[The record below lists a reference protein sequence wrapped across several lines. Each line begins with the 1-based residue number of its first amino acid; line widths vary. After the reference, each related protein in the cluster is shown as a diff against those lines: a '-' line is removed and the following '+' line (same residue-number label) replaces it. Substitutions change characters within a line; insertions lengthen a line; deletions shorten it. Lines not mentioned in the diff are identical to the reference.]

1 MTIDEQSSDALFRQ
15 IIMPHT
21 TLQGHEKLK
30 LLYILL
36 AIDPSI
42 GGLIIFGKTG
52 TGKTQFLRFF
62 KNFRIPLKK
71 SLQCQYNCS
80 ISCGNLCSTCNEKI
94 QSHGDIEI
102 IDDYAPI
109 LEMPPMASLDAVIGN
124 LDIQL
129 NFRPGMLARVNNG
142 FLLIDD
148 LHLIPQ
154 PTLEVVMN
162 VFQNHQNVIQRQSLS
177 ITHPSQF
184 CIIASVNTAHHKIS
198 PANLD
203 KFGFSYFLEYD
214 DILQLRMAV
223 INSNL
228 LDTDETFENIHLDK
242 VQRTI
247 KKAREYL
254 HRVKIPSEQLAL
266 ISQLCSKS
274 GTQGYRSDITLAKGA
289 RALASFQGRTSVMR
303 EDILILA
310 PYVLSHRIP
319 EEELDLLSS
328 ILSEETS
335 SFPSLNKSFSAKERD
350 FTKTPLI
357 KDPTSRT
364 GRIIERLM
372 IIIAIFVISFLAA
385 LTIVSIL
392 SVPSIFLY
400 LFSGL
405 AFWGIGTFLLYLW
418 VRHRKKFL
426 DETGI
431 SKSTSGSNARS
442 FSKVKQFRITR
453 TPQKSSINIPKD
465 VIFDIEEDQSLKS
478 RVVRFLGINQR
489 KGMIT
494 LSSRQRFWVTVIGIF
509 ILLFSLIF
517 YSFIILTIPI
527 KTLINILLIFLS
539 VITIAFV
546 IQSFR
551 KKIRIRRVADVGA
564 SPKEKSKH
572 LNGEG
577 IGSHISPVGE
587 PSSKEK
593 PVEQYGRDLWQK
605 LADLD
610 LVADK
615 SKEESGLRLLQ
626 SSSVNSEST
635 SSKVVA
641 DALPRVRTRVDSK
654 ERSKMGKRALSITT
668 LQSGRVIGNQE
679 FKGFPRNIHL
689 LATIRNSVIRNHQK
703 SVFKGKKAIS
713 IELEDIREKK
723 FCTRVSATIIFVLDL
738 SESIVNTIKTVS
750 ASVNWLSRQAY
761 LYRDRVGI
769 VVLKGTQGVIIQ
781 PPTSNL
787 NLVKRKL
794 SNLRVSGSTPLA
806 GGLQKAI
813 ELIKLDRI
821 RSKNEIIP
829 MIILITDGA
838 TNIPLLTDPLAGTA
852 RTVPLKELGLDRAV
866 RMAIQDCIS
875 LTHQIKKEKI
885 SLTIFSANLRGAALL
900 KEIPR
905 SKLETTTDFLNS
917 LTSEKHLFR
926 GRRFIHLWSFTLLRA
941 MQEITNGHLY
951 FLSKYQSDENFET
964 LRIARTE
971 ILSSIIR

>member
-1 MTIDEQSSDALFRQ
+1 MTVDEESSDALFEQ
-15 IIMPHT
+15 ITMPYT
-21 TLQGHEKLK
+21 ALQGHEKLK

-62 KNFRIPLKK
+62 KHFRIPLKK
-71 SLQCQYNCS
+71 NLQCRYNCS
-80 ISCGNLCSTCNEKI
+80 LSCGNLCSTCNEKI
-94 QSHGDIEI
+94 KSQSAIEI

-109 LEMPPMASLDAVIGN
+109 VELPPMASLDAIIGN
-124 LDIQL
+124 LDIHL
-129 NFRPGMLARVNNG
+129 NFRPGILAQANNG

-154 PTLEVVMN
+154 PTLDVVMN
-162 VFQNHQNVIQRQSLS
+162 VFQSRQNVIQRQNLS

-198 PANLD
+198 SAHLD

-214 DILQLRMAV
+214 DILQLRLAV

-228 LDTDETFENIHLDK
+228 LETDETIENNHLNK
-242 VQRTI
+242 VQQAII
-247 KKAREYL
+247 KAHEYL
-254 HRVKIPSEQLAL
+254 PRVKIPSEQLAL

-289 RALASFQGRTSVMR
+289 RALASFQGRPSVMK

-310 PYVLSHRIP
+310 PFVLSHRIP
-319 EEELDLLSS
+319 EEEQDLLSS
-328 ILSEETS
+328 ILSEGS
-335 SFPSLNKSFSAKERD
+335 SSSLRKNYSVKERD
-350 FTKTPLI
+350 YTKTPLI
-357 KDPTSRT
+357 KDQSSRT

-372 IIIAIFVISFLAA
+372 VIIAIFVICFLAA
-385 LTIVSIL
+385 LIIVSIL

-400 LFSGL
+400 IFSGL

-426 DETGI
+426 DKAGF
-431 SKSTSGSNARS
+431 SKSSSGSNAKS
-442 FSKVKQFRITR
+442 FSKVKQFRITG
-453 TPQKSSINIPKD
+453 TPQKSSANLPKD
-465 VIFDIEEDQSLKS
+465 VVLDIEEDQSLRS
-478 RVVRFLGINQR
+478 RIVRFLGINQR

-494 LSSRQRFWVTVIGIF
+494 LSSRQRFWITLIGII
-509 ILLFSLIF
+509 ILLFSLVF
-517 YSFIILTIPI
+517 YSFIILTLPV
-527 KTLINILLIFLS
+527 KTLINIFLIFLS
-539 VITIAFV
+539 VITIGFV
-546 IQSFR
+546 VQSFR

-564 SPKEKSKH
+564 SPKEKSKR

-587 PSSKEK
+587 PSSMEK
-593 PVEQYGRDLWQK
+593 PVEQYGRDLWNK

-615 SKEESGLRLLQ
+615 FKEDSGMRLLP
-626 SSSVNSEST
+626 SSSVNTEST

-641 DALPRVRTRVDSK
+641 DALPRARTRVDTK

-703 SVFKGKKAIS
+703 RVFKGKKAIS

-821 RSKNEIIP
+821 RSKNENIP

-866 RMAIQDCIS
+866 RMAIQDCIT

-885 SLTIFSANLRGAALL
+885 SLTIFSANLRGATLL
-900 KEIPR
+900 RQAPR
-905 SKLETTTDFLNS
+905 SKLETITDFLDS

-926 GRRFIHLWSFTLLRA
+926 GRRFIHLWSFTLLRV

-951 FLSKYQSDENFET
+951 FLSTYQSDVNFET